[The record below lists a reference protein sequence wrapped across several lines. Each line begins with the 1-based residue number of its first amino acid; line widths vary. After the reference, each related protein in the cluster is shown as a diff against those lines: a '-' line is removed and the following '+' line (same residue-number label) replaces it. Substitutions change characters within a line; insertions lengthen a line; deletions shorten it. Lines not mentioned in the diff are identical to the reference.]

1 MFSYGQF
8 HDGAFDGLLI
18 HDKTVYVFVST
29 DQKEHFVLIATGV
42 VAMIANGMQAGNIIL
57 DVERWTAEELTL
69 RDIRDVYGYQP
80 SPDDDGPANHAL
92 ARAQKTGLSI
102 LTISPSYGGSCL
114 LLAEAVG
121 LATRREWFEGYL
133 KTWED
138 RRAEA

>member
-80 SPDDDGPANHAL
+80 SPMTMG
-92 ARAQKTGLSI
+92 RESCTGE
-102 LTISPSYGGSCL
+102 SPENGAINPHYQSF
-114 LLAEAVG
+114 VW
-121 LATRREWFEGYL
+121 R
-133 KTWED
+133 
-138 RRAEA
+138 